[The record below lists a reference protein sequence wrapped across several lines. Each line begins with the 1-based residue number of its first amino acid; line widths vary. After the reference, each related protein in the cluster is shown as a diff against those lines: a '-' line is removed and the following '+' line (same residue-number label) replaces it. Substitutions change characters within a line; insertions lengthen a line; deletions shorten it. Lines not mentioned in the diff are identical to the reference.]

1 MIFDPQAMP
10 KVLRLYLEI
19 SQYPILAK
27 RIRHRMR
34 DEMFGRGVIS
44 PQVFE
49 QEVTDK
55 AIRSQELEGMTNPLE
70 EEPPDVWLERT
81 EHIRDYL
88 TDFYFA
94 YNLPHDL
101 FEQLVQEVITAQ
113 APTHEV
119 ILSFNP
125 ELAPWDML
133 FAQGEAYENAPPEE
147 RAQFQHHLRE
157 IIVVLVKAMISD
169 QLAFLRV
176 ARDYIT
182 IADLQWIRAHRIGRG
197 KIGGKAA
204 GMLLAHKI
212 LQHKGR
218 ELGIEALC
226 DIAIPESWYLAS
238 DVFYDFHANNDLF
251 YIMNQ
256 KYKAHEQMIA
266 DYPRAYK
273 AYLSSHLPEQV
284 QAQLLRL
291 LEEVGNE
298 PLIVRSSSL
307 LEDNMDTSFAG
318 KYDSFFL
325 ANQGT
330 LEENLHALITGIIKV
345 YAGVIRPEALIYRE
359 QMGLTDYDERMAVLI
374 QKVEGQRYG
383 RYFFPSLSGVG
394 FSHNPYRWSKRIRR
408 EDGLLR
414 IVAGLGTRAVE
425 RVSQDYP
432 RMVALSHPEL
442 RPERGA
448 GMLRRYSQHQID
460 VIDLEANAL
469 VTLPVTEVMD
479 IGYPGL
485 GAIISVDQGGFI
497 QPLSGRPLSLS
508 PDQMVVTFDSLLA
521 REEFVGVMREMLV
534 VLEEAYKRP
543 VDIEFAV
550 EVTKTY
556 PRPELD
562 IVLLQCRSLSQR
574 RGGQVGEWPSDV
586 PEEDILFTAADQVP
600 DGAVTGIR
608 YIVYVDPHV
617 YARIPDPSTRIQL
630 GQVIGRINQALGEDC
645 FILMGPGR
653 WGTSNI
659 QLGVKV
665 TYADIYNTK
674 VLIEVAHADGGS
686 IPEVS
691 YGTHFFQD
699 LVEANIYPLP
709 IYPDDPAVIYRENF
723 LLESPNVLPDILPGD
738 GQYQSYVKVIDVQA
752 VTGRLLHVVMD
763 AEQDKAIAYFKD
775 DAKCG

>member
-1 MIFDPQAMP
+1 
-10 KVLRLYLEI
+10 
-19 SQYPILAK
+19 
-27 RIRHRMR
+27 
-34 DEMFGRGVIS
+34 
-44 PQVFE
+44 
-49 QEVTDK
+49 
-55 AIRSQELEGMTNPLE
+55 
-70 EEPPDVWLERT
+70 
-81 EHIRDYL
+81 
-88 TDFYFA
+88 
-94 YNLPHDL
+94 
-101 FEQLVQEVITAQ
+101 
-113 APTHEV
+113 
-119 ILSFNP
+119 
-125 ELAPWDML
+125 
-133 FAQGEAYENAPPEE
+133 
-147 RAQFQHHLRE
+147 
-157 IIVVLVKAMISD
+157 
-169 QLAFLRV
+169 
-176 ARDYIT
+176 
-182 IADLQWIRAHRIGRG
+182 
-197 KIGGKAA
+197 
-204 GMLLAHKI
+204 
-212 LQHKGR
+212 
-218 ELGIEALC
+218 
-226 DIAIPESWYLAS
+226 
-238 DVFYDFHANNDLF
+238 
-251 YIMNQ
+251 
-256 KYKAHEQMIA
+256 
-266 DYPRAYK
+266 
-273 AYLSSHLPEQV
+273 
-284 QAQLLRL
+284 
-291 LEEVGNE
+291 
-298 PLIVRSSSL
+298 
-307 LEDNMDTSFAG
+307 
-318 KYDSFFL
+318 
-325 ANQGT
+325 
-330 LEENLHALITGIIKV
+330 
-345 YAGVIRPEALIYRE
+345 
-359 QMGLTDYDERMAVLI
+359 MGLTDYDERMAVLI

-775 DAKCG
+775 NAKCG